1 MTTDHAYLEIP
12 EENIALM
19 EAYGANNKEPIV
31 MVNLMKIR
39 EIAQYED
46 TSVTGCSGYE
56 AFARYTKG
64 SSEVRLKSGAELIW
78 SGKAHQMPIGPSEK
92 GWDMI
97 ALVSYP
103 NVKAYLT
110 MKATEAY
117 QAARVHRRAA
127 LYDSRLI
134 MTTPNQ

>member
-12 EENIALM
+12 EENLALM
-19 EAYGANNKEPIV
+19 EAYAEKNNEPIV

-39 EIAQYED
+39 EVAQYED
-46 TSVTGCSGYE
+46 TRVSGCSGYE

-64 SSEVRLKSGAELIW
+64 SSEVRKKSGAELIW

-92 GWDMI
+92 DWDMV

-110 MKATEAY
+110 MKATGAY

-134 MTTPNQ
+134 LTMPN